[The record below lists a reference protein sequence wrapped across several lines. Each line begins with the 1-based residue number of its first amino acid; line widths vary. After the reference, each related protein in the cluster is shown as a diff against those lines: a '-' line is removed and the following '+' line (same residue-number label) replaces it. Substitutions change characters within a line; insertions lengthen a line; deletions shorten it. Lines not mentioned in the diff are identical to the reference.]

1 MNKVLK
7 TQIVGSAIDIMSNAL
22 KRLSKENQCDAT
34 NIQLVI
40 KFDGQ
45 RVLYSYMKDYQKI
58 SDLTFNEILGVKFD
72 FKQREFLTA
81 PFLQKSIVRLA
92 EEKNVDVNEMSS
104 IIMTKDFKRIN
115 IPKLAVLTT
124 EEGIKRIKEFFG
136 KLTEWKNINDLVPL
150 NFTTSKNLKR
160 TGKAGIFS
168 GSLELAK
175 EGDLSIKQEKLFDDV
190 FIKENK

>member
-45 RVLYSYMKDYQKI
+45 KVLYSYMKDYQKI

-92 EEKNVDVNEMSS
+92 EEKNVDVSEMSS
-104 IIMTKDFKRIN
+104 IIMTKDSEANKVYM
-115 IPKLAVLTT
+115 LAYHNN
-124 EEGIKRIKEFFG
+124 EFY
-136 KLTEWKNINDLVPL
+136 
-150 NFTTSKNLKR
+150 
-160 TGKAGIFS
+160 
-168 GSLELAK
+168 
-175 EGDLSIKQEKLFDDV
+175 KQISFNWLFDSPEEILGD
-190 FIKENK
+190 IMG

>member
-45 RVLYSYMKDYQKI
+45 RVLYSYMKDYEKI

-104 IIMTKDFKRIN
+104 IIMTKDSDANKVYM
-115 IPKLAVLTT
+115 LAYHNN
-124 EEGIKRIKEFFG
+124 EFY
-136 KLTEWKNINDLVPL
+136 
-150 NFTTSKNLKR
+150 
-160 TGKAGIFS
+160 
-168 GSLELAK
+168 
-175 EGDLSIKQEKLFDDV
+175 KQISFNWLFDSPEEILGDMM
-190 FIKENK
+190 

>member
-81 PFLQKSIVRLA
+81 PFLQKSIIRLA

-104 IIMTKDFKRIN
+104 IIMTKDSDANKVYM
-115 IPKLAVLTT
+115 LAYHNN
-124 EEGIKRIKEFFG
+124 EFY
-136 KLTEWKNINDLVPL
+136 
-150 NFTTSKNLKR
+150 
-160 TGKAGIFS
+160 
-168 GSLELAK
+168 
-175 EGDLSIKQEKLFDDV
+175 KQISFNWLFDSPEEILGD
-190 FIKENK
+190 IMG